1 MMRMKT
7 PNLVVLTLI
16 AVTTVQSC
24 KTTDMKAPVAAKKPK
39 ELSIHGD
46 TRIDNYYWLREQENP
61 EVISYLEAENSYRES
76 VMKDTEGFQKNLFD
90 EIVGRIKQTDESVPY
105 RKNGYYYYTRYV
117 EGKEYPVYCRKK
129 GSIEAQEEIL
139 ANVNE
144 MAEGYAYYQVGGMS
158 ISPDNRYLTIGIDT
172 VSRRKYTIYIKDLE
186 TGKMLNDHIP
196 VTTGGASWAN
206 DSKTLFYTQKDEE
219 TLRSKAIFRHTMGSS
234 SLEDVMIFE
243 EKDETF
249 STYVF
254 KSKSNKYMIIGSAS
268 TLTNEYHY
276 LSADDPQGDFKVV
289 QARTRG
295 LEYNVAHYGE
305 HFYIITNL
313 EATNFR
319 LMKTPVTQTNKENWQ
334 EVIAHRE
341 DVFLEGIEIFEEYLV
356 VEERKEGLTQL
367 RVLPWDKGAEHYIE
381 MGEEVYTAWISINPD
396 FDSKLLR
403 FGYSSLTTPNTTFDY
418 DLATREKEL
427 LKQEEVLG
435 GNFDPANY
443 EAKRL
448 YAVADDGKL
457 VPISLVY
464 QREFH

>member
-158 ISPDNRYLTIGIDT
+158 ISPDNR
-172 VSRRKYTIYIKDLE
+172 
-186 TGKMLNDHIP
+186 
-196 VTTGGASWAN
+196 
-206 DSKTLFYTQKDEE
+206 
-219 TLRSKAIFRHTMGSS
+219 
-234 SLEDVMIFE
+234 
-243 EKDETF
+243 
-249 STYVF
+249 
-254 KSKSNKYMIIGSAS
+254 
-268 TLTNEYHY
+268 
-276 LSADDPQGDFKVV
+276 
-289 QARTRG
+289 
-295 LEYNVAHYGE
+295 
-305 HFYIITNL
+305 
-313 EATNFR
+313 
-319 LMKTPVTQTNKENWQ
+319 
-334 EVIAHRE
+334 
-341 DVFLEGIEIFEEYLV
+341 
-356 VEERKEGLTQL
+356 
-367 RVLPWDKGAEHYIE
+367 
-381 MGEEVYTAWISINPD
+381 
-396 FDSKLLR
+396 
-403 FGYSSLTTPNTTFDY
+403 
-418 DLATREKEL
+418 
-427 LKQEEVLG
+427 
-435 GNFDPANY
+435 
-443 EAKRL
+443 
-448 YAVADDGKL
+448 
-457 VPISLVY
+457 
-464 QREFH
+464 